1 MFACEYCTLGMFVSR
16 GALICMFLK
25 SKGANL
31 TPNIIKNNIDLRFR
45 EETKQLKSIFSIILS
60 SKHPRT
66 KQAL

>member
-1 MFACEYCTLGMFVSR
+1 MFACEYCTLGMFVNR
-16 GALICMFLK
+16 GAFICMLLK

-31 TPNIIKNNIDLRFR
+31 TPNIIKNNIDSRIR
-45 EETKQLKSIFSIILS
+45 KETKQLKSIFSIILS